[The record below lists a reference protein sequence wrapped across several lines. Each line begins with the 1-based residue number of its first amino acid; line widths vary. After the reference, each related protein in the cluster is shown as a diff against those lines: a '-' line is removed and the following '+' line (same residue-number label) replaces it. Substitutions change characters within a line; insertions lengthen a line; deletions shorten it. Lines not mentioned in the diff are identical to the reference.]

1 MIQELFSQ
9 CGAAIDEQRK
19 EMFSNEGEL
28 APVNTETGR
37 LVGMVV
43 GRIVVLLLLLVVGKF
58 LWNNVATKLVSV
70 LKPAKSVLD
79 ILGLVLLLA
88 LLR

>member
-1 MIQELFSQ
+1 MFELFSQ
-9 CGAAIDEQRK
+9 CGAALDEKRK
-19 EMFSNEGEL
+19 EQFSNGGQY

-37 LVGMVV
+37 FIGMLVGRLVS
-43 GRIVVLLLLLVVGKF
+43 LLILLFIGQF
-58 LWNNVATKLVSV
+58 LWNNVAVKLVSV
-70 LKPAKSVLD
+70 LKPAKSILE